1 MHPRL
6 DEIRKRLLTAPAP
19 ANPARYKAPPRPSTI
34 SPQPPAPERAP
45 APVVEE
51 RAQPR
56 FSASTM
62 SLNSS
67 QTGPLVHDEA
77 AAEDAALRP
86 DASRIIQPDMSRTTD
101 GLADAVAQLFEP
113 ARECQVRLEE
123 ITATAEAITHLTRL
137 ALDLRE
143 PLKSFH
149 DHIRKLS
156 SSFESMR
163 TFRDELG
170 ELAESFAPVRAL
182 HQQVIQMAQTVRG
195 QLADVAKGLEPAK
208 ALQIQIAQ
216 LALAIDSVS
225 ELQDRFFELSEA
237 FGDGEER
244 AMDENGAGAEDFSGD
259 ADMMKRE

>member
-19 ANPARYKAPPRPSTI
+19 SNPARYKAPPRPSTI
-34 SPQPPAPERAP
+34 SPQPSAPERAP
-45 APVVEE
+45 AAGLGE
-51 RAQPR
+51 RAEPK

-62 SLNSS
+62 ALNSS
-67 QTGPLVHDEA
+67 QTGPLTRDEA
-77 AAEDAALRP
+77 AADEAAPRP
-86 DASRIIQPDMSRTTD
+86 DTRIIQPDMAKTTD
-101 GLADAVAQLFEP
+101 GLAYAVAQLFEP

-244 AMDENGAGAEDFSGD
+244 PMNENGAGADEPGATDI
-259 ADMMKRE
+259 MKDE